1 MLHHATLFLALLLSP
16 RPAGVSEG
24 SDTTR
29 ICLAP
34 ASVESSVG
42 DASTASAALRDL
54 FTSFLAGPSLRAQ
67 PLTARLASQV
77 HEEAQQASCPYLLLT
92 TLKHEH
98 KRSGGGLLG
107 RMATGAA
114 QQGVWEAGVGSKTAA
129 GRIAGEAA
137 YGAASQAAYTY
148 ANSVHNKDEVTLA
161 YRLEQGDGKALLD
174 KSDKR
179 KAKMDGE
186 DLLTPMVQQAAEAV
200 VAAVG
205 QRP

>member
-1 MLHHATLFLALLLSP
+1 MVPGLLPVVVALLS
-16 RPAGVSEG
+16 AGG
-24 SDTTR
+24 DTTR

-42 DASTASAALRDL
+42 DASTASGALRDL

-77 HEEAQQASCPYLLLT
+77 REEAQQASCPYLLVT

-98 KRSGGGLLG
+98 KRGGGGLLG
-107 RMATGAA
+107 RMATDAA
-114 QQGVWEAGVGSKTAA
+114 KQGVWEAGVGSRSVA
-129 GRIAGEAA
+129 GRIAGQAA

-186 DLLTPMVQQAAEAV
+186 DLLTPLVQQAAEAV